1 MSTSPI
7 GTRVPTLAPNAIIR
21 AGIPLSDNF
30 NATDVAVSLGSLLD
44 SGTYTPTASAE
55 TNLTTLS
62 YQSTFIKVGNIVSA
76 FIIIDITLD
85 VAEDNGSFELSL
97 PIASNF
103 TNSKQLNAVL
113 QWSKAGLSLA
123 EITAID
129 IISNTGGNNMLV
141 DITTANTNADLT
153 SCVITFQYE
162 VL

>member
-76 FIIIDITLD
+76 FVIIDITLD
-85 VAEDNGSFELSL
+85 VAQDNGSFELSL

-103 TNSKQLNAVL
+103 TSSKQLNAVL

-129 IISNTGGNNMLV
+129 IISNTGYNNMLV

>member
-44 SGTYTPTASAE
+44 SGTYTPTVSAE

-76 FIIIDITLD
+76 FVIIDITLD
-85 VAEDNGSFELSL
+85 VAQDNGSFELSL

-103 TNSKQLNAVL
+103 TSSKQLNAVL
-113 QWSKAGLSLA
+113 QWSKAGISLA
-123 EITAID
+123 EITAIN
-129 IISNTGGNNMLV
+129 IVSNSGDNNMLV

-162 VL
+162 VI

>member
-76 FIIIDITLD
+76 FVIIDITLD
-85 VAEDNGSFELSL
+85 VAQDNGSFELSL

-103 TNSKQLNAVL
+103 TSSKQLNAVL
-113 QWSKAGLSLA
+113 QWSKAGISLA
-123 EITAID
+123 EITAIN
-129 IISNTGGNNMLV
+129 IVSNSGDNNMLV

-162 VL
+162 VI